1 LLVLECGSF
10 CGIGEGKQMSEFE
23 GTKAVAATGEG
34 RSLEKLCK
42 ITIEACA
49 LLSQL
54 ILPFY
59 QSLNSDT
66 AKLKADK
73 SVFTIADGIVQYLLI
88 NSLYSNKFHDIVGE
102 EDESH
107 VNIIQR
113 PYNVDD
119 LQVPEEYY
127 DIIDSIR
134 SQIEELSQ
142 RISPDAY
149 RSDVNVFIDPIDG
162 TREFSTGLGEQ
173 CSICIGFSNAE
184 GQPIAGVVFRPLTS
198 PYTFAAGAVSE
209 DYRESVL
216 CTDGP
221 TNLQGLLTSN
231 GSISPFIA
239 RLIEELGY
247 SRVPSGGAGN
257 KMLMLL
263 EGKGGCYIQDRGV
276 SRWDTCAAQA
286 VIEAHGGTLSKLTSF
301 ISQQTLTS
309 YSYLKAS
316 ANLDFEPGLA
326 NQTPYNSTLSKERAA
341 AIKGGEK
348 FPITAEDLPTTKAY
362 SNLCG
367 LFALDRSNLS
377 KLEEFSAAIA
387 RAKAVAEPSYD

>member
-1 LLVLECGSF
+1 VGDLFV
-10 CGIGEGKQMSEFE
+10 MSEFE
-23 GTKAVAATGEG
+23 QGTQGAGSSEEG
-34 RSLEKLCK
+34 RPLESLCK
-42 ITIEACA
+42 ITIEACG

-59 QSLNSDT
+59 QSINSET
-66 AKLKADK
+66 AKLKSDK
-73 SVFTIADGIVQYLLI
+73 SVFTIADGIVQHLLI
-88 NSLYSNKFHDIVGE
+88 NSLYSDKFHDIVGE

-107 VNIIQR
+107 VNIVQR

-127 DIIDSIR
+127 DVIDSVR

-142 RISPDAY
+142 RISPEAY
-149 RSDVNVFIDPIDG
+149 RRDVNVFIDPIDG

-184 GQPIAGVVFRPLTS
+184 GRPIAGVVFRPLTT
-198 PYTFAAGAVSE
+198 PYTFAAGAASE
-209 DYRESVL
+209 NYRESVL
-216 CTDGP
+216 STEGP
-221 TNLQGLLTSN
+221 TNPQGLLTSN

-301 ISQQTLTS
+301 IDQQTLAS
-309 YSYLKAS
+309 YSYLKATT
-316 ANLDFEPGLA
+316 NLDFEPGVA
-326 NQTPYNSTLSKERAA
+326 NQTPYNSNLSKERAA
-341 AIKGGEK
+341 AIKRGEK

-367 LFALDRSNLS
+367 LFALDRSNLC

-387 RAKAVAEPSYD
+387 RAKAASEPSYD